1 MWHDA
6 SRHARLG
13 EVAATQHMNR
23 NDEGVVNMKK
33 QIMSI
38 VDKILEKGQAV
49 IASEKAQELLA
60 SPKVQKAL
68 EVGVSALSQ
77 LADVKEAAKAA
88 IVANLG
94 LATQKDLE
102 ELRNDLKK
110 VEEAKMAEV
119 KSDDVQA

>member
-1 MWHDA
+1 
-6 SRHARLG
+6 
-13 EVAATQHMNR
+13 
-23 NDEGVVNMKK
+23 MKK